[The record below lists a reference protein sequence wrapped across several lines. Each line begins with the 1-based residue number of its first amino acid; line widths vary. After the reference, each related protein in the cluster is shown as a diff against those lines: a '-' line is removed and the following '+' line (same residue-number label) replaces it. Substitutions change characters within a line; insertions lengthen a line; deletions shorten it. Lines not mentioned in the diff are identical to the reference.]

1 LGHDRYSFKEFVGFG
16 ASLPATGLAAIGQVG
31 QFSVPGTNFE
41 AVFHLV
47 VD

>member
-1 LGHDRYSFKEFVGFG
+1 MGFG
-16 ASLPATGLAAIGQVG
+16 ASLPATGLAVIGQAG

-41 AVFHLV
+41 AVFHLA